1 MHEFTQQSMRS
12 LFHLTRFVSTG
23 VTHNINITWRRCR
36 VYHHQTETKHTQELD
51 DLFAP
56 FFQYND
62 SLGYAD
68 IHDIRNLQAVDC
80 L

>member
-1 MHEFTQQSMRS
+1 MHEFPKQLMRS
-12 LFHLTRFVSTG
+12 LFHLTWFVPTWI
-23 VTHNINITWRRCR
+23 TQDINTTYPCWR
-36 VYHHQTETKHTQELD
+36 VYHYQPETKHAQELD
-51 DLFAP
+51 DLFAL

-68 IHDIRNLQAVDC
+68 IHGIGNLQAVEC